1 MAGGEFVMNNRAVRK
16 YGLGFMGRLNG
27 GLIPTLQAGGPVTP
41 APLNSQT
48 GANTNN
54 ISISVNTGGGGGTGQ
69 GGSQSTGNAS
79 ASQQSNVDQATQGKE
94 LAERIRAAVLEVVST
109 EQRIGGSLSKHSRV

>member
-1 MAGGEFVMNNRAVRK
+1 
-16 YGLGFMGRLNG
+16 MGRLNG
-27 GLIPTLQAGGPVTP
+27 GLIPTMQAGGPVTP

-94 LAERIRAAVLEVVST
+94 LAERIRAAVLEVVSK
-109 EQRIGGSLSKHSRV
+109 EQRLGGSLSKHSRV

>member
-27 GLIPTLQAGGPVTP
+27 GLIPTMQAGGPVTP

-54 ISISVNTGGGGGTGQ
+54 ISISVNTGGGGGDACGQ
-69 GGSQSTGNAS
+69 EPTAARLFSPSFIL
-79 ASQQSNVDQATQGKE
+79 ATYANGH
-94 LAERIRAAVLEVVST
+94 AARIDC
-109 EQRIGGSLSKHSRV
+109 